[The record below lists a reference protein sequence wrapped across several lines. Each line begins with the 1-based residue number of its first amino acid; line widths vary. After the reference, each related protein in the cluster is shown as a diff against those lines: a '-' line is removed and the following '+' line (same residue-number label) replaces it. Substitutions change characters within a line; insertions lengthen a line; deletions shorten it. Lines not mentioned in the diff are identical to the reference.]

1 MQPATR
7 VLARPAIARR
17 LLVTLLTLSLGTAAA
32 AADLTIE
39 VDGVESDKGLV
50 SVAVFANADDFPNKI
65 TQGRRVKAMAL
76 KAVVVFKDLPPGR
89 YAVSAYHDA
98 NENKELDRGMFGIP
112 KERYGFSQE
121 ARGVAGPPE
130 FRDAAFVLPAE
141 GARISVRVR

>member
-1 MQPATR
+1 MHPTPH
-7 VLARPAIARR
+7 VLARPTIAG
-17 LLVTLLTLSLGTAAA
+17 LLATPLSLSFGTAAV
-32 AADLTIE
+32 AADLTVEI
-39 VDGVESDKGLV
+39 DGVDSDKGLV
-50 SVAVFANADDFPNKI
+50 SVAVFANGDDFPNKI
-65 TQGRRVKAMAL
+65 THGQRVKAAAS
-76 KAVVVFKDLPPGR
+76 KVVVVFKDLPAGR

-141 GARISVRVR
+141 GTRISVRVR